1 MKKNKTYK
9 VDFYRII
16 LKDDNNVSHSL
27 FKILTNKE
35 YQVISIGDDEY
46 KVTIKDKNKDFLKG
60 EIRKYRNKNDKPII
74 VQRGNNSPDIDSLLP
89 LNADEF
95 LTDWNQFILTKR
107 DVLIYQVNKNGAY
120 ISKFIDYWK
129 KALSYQYNLDIVR
142 LIKKGAL
149 QKILS
154 GVYEY
159 RRYEIKVSVPENPEF
174 YNTEYFGDLLSD
186 ALISLKKMSPSSQSV
201 KLSVSSEHK
210 KLPLENISTVVQDL
224 LKKWGSRTEKAYF
237 HSKDPNGSVDLVED
251 FLRSQFDIAPDE
263 NLEHLRAVI
272 FDRMLDVYNSN
283 KTDIDEIL

>member
-154 GVYEY
+154 GMRLKFPFLKIPSFIILNILV
-159 RRYEIKVSVPENPEF
+159 
-174 YNTEYFGDLLSD
+174 
-186 ALISLKKMSPSSQSV
+186 IS
-201 KLSVSSEHK
+201 
-210 KLPLENISTVVQDL
+210 
-224 LKKWGSRTEKAYF
+224 
-237 HSKDPNGSVDLVED
+237 
-251 FLRSQFDIAPDE
+251 
-263 NLEHLRAVI
+263 
-272 FDRMLDVYNSN
+272 
-283 KTDIDEIL
+283 

>member
-46 KVTIKDKNKDFLKG
+46 KVTIKDKNEDFLKG
-60 EIRKYRNKNDKPII
+60 EIRKYRNQNDKPII

-224 LKKWGSRTEKAYF
+224 LKKWGVVS
-237 HSKDPNGSVDLVED
+237 
-251 FLRSQFDIAPDE
+251 
-263 NLEHLRAVI
+263 
-272 FDRMLDVYNSN
+272 
-283 KTDIDEIL
+283 

>member
-107 DVLIYQVNKNGAY
+107 DY
-120 ISKFIDYWK
+120 
-129 KALSYQYNLDIVR
+129 LS
-142 LIKKGAL
+142 IK
-149 QKILS
+149 
-154 GVYEY
+154 
-159 RRYEIKVSVPENPEF
+159 
-174 YNTEYFGDLLSD
+174 
-186 ALISLKKMSPSSQSV
+186 
-201 KLSVSSEHK
+201 
-210 KLPLENISTVVQDL
+210 
-224 LKKWGSRTEKAYF
+224 
-237 HSKDPNGSVDLVED
+237 
-251 FLRSQFDIAPDE
+251 
-263 NLEHLRAVI
+263 
-272 FDRMLDVYNSN
+272 
-283 KTDIDEIL
+283 

>member
-1 MKKNKTYK
+1 
-9 VDFYRII
+9 
-16 LKDDNNVSHSL
+16 
-27 FKILTNKE
+27 
-35 YQVISIGDDEY
+35 
-46 KVTIKDKNKDFLKG
+46 
-60 EIRKYRNKNDKPII
+60 

-283 KTDIDEIL
+283 KTDIDEVL

>member
-210 KLPLENISTVVQDL
+210 KLSLENISTVVQDL

-237 HSKDPNGSVDLVED
+237 HRP
-251 FLRSQFDIAPDE
+251 
-263 NLEHLRAVI
+263 
-272 FDRMLDVYNSN
+272 
-283 KTDIDEIL
+283 